1 MQAEGFPGT
10 ELPSHALAWEKVV
23 EDLQSS
29 VEQGLMAGEA
39 TARLARYGPNRL
51 QARRPVGAARLFVRQ
66 VTNPVVLL
74 LASAVVVALVF
85 DDRSEAAAIGL
96 VIAINTLIGFVTE
109 LRATRSMEALR
120 RLGTLATRV
129 RRDGSVV
136 LLPAED
142 LVPGDIV
149 LLEGGDAVTADLR
162 LIWASG
168 LSADEAVL
176 TGESVPIDKGTGP
189 VAPDAQIGD
198 RTAMVFKGT
207 VLTRGSGVG
216 VVVATGLQTELGKI
230 SALVAQASAE
240 QSPLERQL
248 QRLSGQLIGLVL
260 VLVAVLALVGV
271 AQGRDAVQMI
281 QAAIAL
287 AVAAIPEGLPVV
299 ATMALA
305 RGMWR
310 MARQNALIERLAAVE
325 TLGATTVIFTDKTG
339 TLTENR
345 MEVLQIQSADGMV
358 TLSHSDCRFLA
369 DGRAITP
376 DEAPWLD
383 DILTAAV
390 LCNNAALGADGQGH
404 SGDPLEQALL
414 VAGAMGGKTP
424 GLLQAAP
431 KLREIAFDAT
441 TKMMATVHDMAGRPV
456 MWVKGAPEAVLAA
469 STGMLRRGARVRLT
483 DADAANWATRTGA
496 MAAQG
501 MRVLAVAKRA
511 SGDAEAGYADLTFL
525 GLLGLFDPPRAEV
538 RVALAQCRRAG
549 IRVIMMTGDHTETA
563 RSIAEAVGLT
573 DGEPRVIEGS
583 AVQLSANV
591 DAETAATLRAGDI
604 FARVTPGQ
612 KLDLIALHQ
621 QAGEIVAMTGDG
633 VNDAPALKQADI
645 GIAMGQRGTQV
656 AREAADMVL
665 RDDAFGSIVSAIR
678 EGRAIFRNIQK
689 FVVYLLSCNLSEVL
703 IVGFAILLGLPL
715 PLLPLQILFLNLV
728 TDVFPAF
735 ALGVGEG
742 HDGILERPPRD
753 PTKPMVTRR
762 LWMVVAL
769 HGLAISGATLASL
782 IIARSGLGLEGADA
796 VTVSFL
802 TLALAQLWHVFNM
815 RDPRSPLILNE
826 VTRNPFVWGAL
837 GLSLTIILGVL
848 TVPVTADVLGLAM
861 PGPQAWGL
869 IVGLSLVP
877 MVAGQIGLAVTHQ
890 MRAPDGGTGDRAVEK
905 GTSPAQSR

>member
-1 MQAEGFPGT
+1 MQAEGSPGT
-10 ELPSHALAWEKVV
+10 DLPPHALGWSEVV
-23 EDLQSS
+23 AGLQSS
-29 VEQGLMAGEA
+29 VDQGLTSGDA
-39 TARLARYGPNRL
+39 TARLARHGPNRL
-51 QARRPVGAARLFVRQ
+51 QARRPVSAVQLFLKQ
-66 VTNPVVLL
+66 VINPVVLL
-74 LASAVVVALVF
+74 LASAVAVALVF
-85 DDRSEAAAIGL
+85 DDRIEAVAIGV
-96 VIAINTLIGFVTE
+96 VIAINTVIGFVTE

-129 RRDGSVV
+129 RRDGRVMV
-136 LLPAED
+136 LPAED
-142 LVPGDIV
+142 MVPGDIV

-162 LIWASG
+162 LIEASG

-198 RTAMVFKGT
+198 RACMAFKGT
-207 VLTRGSGVG
+207 VLTRGGGIG
-216 VVVATGLQTELGKI
+216 VVVATGLQTELGQI

-240 QSPLERQL
+240 HSPLERQL
-248 QRLSGQLIGLVL
+248 QRLSGQLIGFVL
-260 VLVAVLALVGV
+260 ALVAVLALVGV
-271 AQGRDAVQMI
+271 AQGRDPVQMI

-345 MEVLQIQSADGMV
+345 MEVREITAPDGTV
-358 TLSHSDCRFLA
+358 VLSPDGGGFLA
-369 DGRAITP
+369 EGRAVTP
-376 DEAPWLD
+376 DTAPWLD

-414 VAGAMGGKTP
+414 LVGAVGGKTP
-424 GLLQAAP
+424 ALLQNAP
-431 KLREIAFDAT
+431 KLQEIAFDST
-441 TKMMATVHDMAGRPV
+441 TKMMATVHDMAGNPV

-483 DADAANWATRTGA
+483 SADRADWAARTAG

-511 SGDAEAGYADLTFL
+511 AGDTEAGYADLTFL
-525 GLLGLFDPPRAEV
+525 GLLSLYDPPRADV
-538 RVALAQCRRAG
+538 RDALAQCRIAG
-549 IRVIMMTGDHTETA
+549 IRVIMMTGDHTGTA

-573 DGEPRVIEGS
+573 EADPKVIEGS
-583 AVQLSANV
+583 AVRPL
-591 DAETAATLRAGDI
+591 AELDDKAADTLRAADI
-604 FARVTPGQ
+604 FARVTPAQ

-621 QAGEIVAMTGDG
+621 RAGEIVAMTGDG

-665 RDDAFGSIVSAIR
+665 RDDAFVSIVATIR

-689 FVVYLLSCNLSEVL
+689 SVVYLVSGNLSEVL

-762 LWMVVAL
+762 LWIAVAL
-769 HGLAISGATLASL
+769 HGLAISGATLAAL
-782 IIARSGLGLEGADA
+782 IIARDVLGLEGTEA

-815 RDPRSPLILNE
+815 RDPQSPLFVNE

-837 GLSLTIILGVL
+837 ALSMAIVAAVL
-848 TVPVTADVLGLAM
+848 ALPVTADVLGLAM
-861 PGPQAWGL
+861 PVPRAWGL
-869 IVGLSLVP
+869 ILGMSLVP
-877 MVAGQIGLAVTHQ
+877 LVAGQLGLVVTRHVLSQ
-890 MRAPDGGTGDRAVEK
+890 DVGNGDRAAT
-905 GTSPAQSR
+905 GR